1 MSLILDALKK
11 SEAQRQRGQIP
22 TLATPSM
29 RPSGVYEE
37 KSASKKW
44 LWLSIVLIALMLGMA
59 GMWWK
64 QTQKTMAPLPT
75 PTAVMPAAVTP
86 TAVTPTAPITT
97 SSTVTFPDK
106 KIAEKKDAPSTKKVD
121 ADAASVKP
129 AAETAPSD
137 SKKTAAPANTTAFTD
152 PPKQANN
159 ETPTSSSPVIETS
172 FAPYLSTMASDLRR
186 QLPAM
191 KLSMHVYT
199 NEPSKRFAIIDGQRV
214 NEGSSIGNAIVERIN
229 TEGVIVSVQGQSYLV
244 PRP

>member
-29 RPSGVYEE
+29 RPSGLYEE

-44 LWLSIVLIALMLGMA
+44 LWPSIVLIALLLGMA
-59 GMWWK
+59 SMWWW
-64 QTQKTMAPLPT
+64 QMQKTAALLPSSS
-75 PTAVMPAAVTP
+75 AMM
-86 TAVTPTAPITT
+86 PTAPITT
-97 SSTVTFPDK
+97 SSTVVFPAKNVTD
-106 KIAEKKDAPSTKKVD
+106 KKDASRINKTV
-121 ADAASVKP
+121 ADAGTVKP
-129 AAETAPSD
+129 VTEIAPTD
-137 SKKTAAPANTTAFTD
+137 NKKTTAPANTIAFTD
-152 PPKQANN
+152 PPKQTIN
-159 ETPTSSSPVIETS
+159 ETPISINPTIETS
-172 FAPYLSTMASDLRR
+172 SAPYLSNMASDLRQ

-214 NEGSSIGNAIVERIN
+214 NEGSTIGNAIIERIN